1 MTNLFIIFSLLFAG
15 VYFFI
20 ISTYKKAWCSLSEWN
35 IPQNYFPTT
44 KVTII
49 IPARNEENNIINCLT
64 SILKINYPEKLFEVI
79 VVDDHS
85 TDSTFKLVNDFSKI
99 NANVKIIQLTDFIQ
113 HEKINAF
120 KKIAIKTAISQ
131 ATGDLIV
138 TTDADCIVPT
148 KWLQLI
154 VSFYEMKNAHFIA
167 APVNFHQEK
176 STFERFQSLDFL
188 GIMGVTGAGI
198 QLGWMNM
205 CNGANLA
212 YSKKAFE
219 KINGFEGIDNMA
231 SGDDILLMQKMAVH
245 FPKNIAFLK
254 NINATVF
261 TTAKP
266 DINSF
271 IAQRLRWATKSAN
284 YTEWKITLI
293 LIIVFIYCCTIVL
306 SFSAIIFINIKW
318 AFLFLILFSIKAISD
333 YFFLGKMAA
342 YFNRSDLMKSY
353 WYAQILHI
361 LYIVVIGTLSN
372 LKKQYKWK
380 GRAVR

>member
-1 MTNLFIIFSLLFAG
+1 MALLFIIFSLLSAG

-20 ISTYKKAWCSLSEWN
+20 ISTYKKAWCSLIEWN
-35 IPQNYFPTT
+35 IPNNYFPTT

-49 IPARNEENNIINCLT
+49 IPARNEEKNIINCLT
-64 SILKINYPEKLFEVI
+64 SILKINYPKKLFEI
-79 VVDDHS
+79 IIVDDHS
-85 TDSTFKLVNDFSKI
+85 TDSTFKLANNFSKI
-99 NANVKIIQLTDFIQ
+99 NSNVKLIQLANFIK
-113 HEKINAF
+113 HKKINAF
-120 KKIAIKTAISQ
+120 KKTAIKTAISQ

-138 TTDADCIVPT
+138 TTDADCIVPPD
-148 KWLQLI
+148 WLQLI
-154 VSFYEMKNAHFIA
+154 VSFYETKNANFIA

-176 STFERFQSLDFL
+176 SKFERFQSLDFL
-188 GIMGVTGAGI
+188 GMMGVTGAGI

-212 YSKKAFE
+212 YAKKAFE
-219 KINGFEGIDNMA
+219 QINGFEGIDNMA

-245 FPKNIAFLK
+245 FPNGVAFLK
-254 NINATVF
+254 NKNATVF

-266 DINSF
+266 GINSF
-271 IAQRLRWATKSAN
+271 ISQRLRWATKSAN

-293 LIIVFIYCCTIVL
+293 LIIVFIYCCTIIL
-306 SFSAIIFINIKW
+306 SFFAIIFLNIKW
-318 AFLFLILFSIKAISD
+318 AFLFVILFSIKAVSD

-342 YFNRSDLMKSY
+342 YFNRSDLMKNY
-353 WYAQILHI
+353 LPAQILHI
-361 LYIVVIGTLSN
+361 LYIAVIGILSN